1 MQYKIPVQIENEDTI
16 FLGLSLRQL
25 GIIMGFGGVWYSI
38 FRSIESVVG
47 PDVAGIPAILILVIG
62 IFVAIFKNSEMTFLP
77 FILNMMRL
85 QLNTPP
91 GGIRYWNKGTESY
104 GALEIGYVTSMANA
118 KKVNVTKW
126 GFHEVA
132 DTAAEQ
138 LSKL

>member
-25 GIIMGFGGVWYSI
+25 GIIMGFGGIGYTI

-47 PDVAGIPAILILVIG
+47 PDVAAIPAILLLVIG

-77 FILNMMRL
+77 FVLNALRL

-91 GGIRYWNKGTESY
+91 TGYRYWSKGTESY
-104 GALEIGYVTSMANA
+104 SSLEIGYVTSTAGA
-118 KKVNVTKW
+118 KALNI
-126 GFHEVA
+126 
-132 DTAAEQ
+132 
-138 LSKL
+138 SK

>member
-1 MQYKIPVQIENEDTI
+1 
-16 FLGLSLRQL
+16 
-25 GIIMGFGGVWYSI
+25 
-38 FRSIESVVG
+38 
-47 PDVAGIPAILILVIG
+47 VIG

-118 KKVNVTKW
+118 KKVNVTK
-126 GFHEVA
+126 
-132 DTAAEQ
+132 
-138 LSKL
+138 

>member
-25 GIIMGFGGVWYSI
+25 GIIMGFGGIGYSI

-47 PDVAGIPAILILVIG
+47 PDIAAIPAVLILVIG
-62 IFVAIFKNSEMTFLP
+62 IFVAVFKNSEMTFLP
-77 FILNMMRL
+77 FVLNMMRL

-91 GGIRYWNKGTESY
+91 GGTRYWNKGTESY
-104 GALEIGYVTSMANA
+104 GALEIGYVTSMRNA
-118 KKVNVTKW
+118 KQATVNKG
-126 GFHEVA
+126 GFHEVQ